1 MILDDDNSNFT
12 HLPILFLHEKC
23 RSFLHFYTGR
33 SSPEVPCPVLPAI
46 GQPISGNGEE
56 ARHLAR
62 SGGAVQT
69 YRKRSK
75 TVKTWEKDGNPDITA
90 HFFYLLF
97 MGIFRGGCRSPM
109 RKTLIFRPWH
119 MWNLPFRK
127 NGSLAA
133 QVTWG
138 PSLGM
143 LSIWTGLSWVEHTN
157 TLYKILRNTY
167 VSGSYHAPTSVVSTV
182 PK

>member
-1 MILDDDNSNFT
+1 MQIIS
-12 HLPILFLHEKC
+12 PFLH
-23 RSFLHFYTGR
+23 RPFIPWGPMPSLASDR
-33 SSPEVPCPVLPAI
+33 AANI
-46 GQPISGNGEE
+46 GQQW
-56 ARHLAR
+56 R
-62 SGGAVQT
+62 SQTPGAE
-69 YRKRSK
+69 RRSCANIQK

-133 QVTWG
+133 QVTWA

-167 VSGSYHAPTSVVSTV
+167 VSGSYHAPTSVVSKV